1 MKRSLITPILI
12 AICALSLAGESLAY
26 TGTQR
31 GGNIGT
37 ARGGHTL
44 YGDLRIEGSKDELP
58 QTYFLILYNESG
70 RIFDRQPVANKGRYR
85 FLNVANGE
93 YSIVIEVENNEVAR
107 IKMVINERVN
117 TDIRRDIEM
126 QWRGLP
132 VGGTKTGI
140 TSPAETYDRADANKS
155 LFDKAQE
162 AIRNNKN
169 DEAISMLR
177 QVVAADPKDFE
188 AWTEL
193 GTAYFKEK
201 KHGDAEKAYL
211 SAIEQRPS
219 YIVALLNLGKLRVSQ
234 KKYEAAIES
243 LSQAVKAQPQSADAN
258 LWLGEAYLQIKKG
271 SMAVGFL
278 NEAIRLDPMG
288 MAEVHLRLATL
299 YNAAGLKDRAAN
311 EYELFLAKKPDY
323 PDKKNLEK
331 YVSEHKKP

>member
-1 MKRSLITPILI
+1 MKRSLIIPILI
-12 AICALSLAGESLAY
+12 AICPLSLAGESLA
-26 TGTQR
+26 QNPPER
-31 GGNIGT
+31 GGSIGT
-37 ARGGHTL
+37 TRGGHTL
-44 YGDLRIEGSKDELP
+44 YGDLRIEGGKDEFP
-58 QTYFLILYNESG
+58 KTYFMILYNESG

-93 YSIVIEVENNEVAR
+93 YTIVIEVENNEVAR
-107 IKMVINERVN
+107 IKMIINERVN

-132 VGGTKTGI
+132 TGASKTGI
-140 TSPAETYDRADANKS
+140 TSPAETYDRAAANNP

-162 AIRNNKN
+162 AIKKNNN
-169 DEAISMLR
+169 DEAITLLR
-177 QVVAADPKDFE
+177 QVVSSDPKDFE

-193 GTAYFKEK
+193 GTALFKLN

-211 SAIEQRPS
+211 SAIEQRPT

-234 KKYEAAIES
+234 KKYDAAIES
-243 LSQAVKAQPQSADAN
+243 LSQAVKAQPQSAEAN

-271 SMAVGFL
+271 SMAVGYL

-299 YNAAGLKDRAAN
+299 YNGAGLKDRAAN
-311 EYELFLAKKPDY
+311 EYELFLTKKPDY